1 MKKPLTERDYEV
13 LRELRAYGR
22 SPYAN
27 SRGAHPMDVGG
38 YNGSHHSGTLNK
50 LVRHGLVSRSYPPR
64 PGQRGSQRYKLT
76 EEGVRV
82 TEEHIARWLAE
93 LETTNHPPPLV

>member
-1 MKKPLTERDYEV
+1 MTKPLTERDYEV
-13 LRELRAYGR
+13 LRELRAYER
-22 SPYAN
+22 SPYRN

-64 PGQRGSQRYKLT
+64 AGHRGSQRYKLT
-76 EEGVRV
+76 EKGMRV
-82 TEEHIARWLAE
+82 TEEHIAQYMAE
-93 LETTNHPPPLV
+93 LRATK